1 LHSIVGVYTI
11 TANQIASGWTNGL
24 WIIAE
29 ISLGLAIVNLFPFL
43 PLDGGHIFWA
53 LAEKVRGRRIPLIV
67 IERASLVGIVLIAI
81 LVFVGVS
88 NDVSALAGK
97 GLNLH

>member
-1 LHSIVGVYTI
+1 MVSPRSQRLRSPAAGS
-11 TANQIASGWTNGL
+11 TACEF
-24 WIIAE
+24 IAE
-29 ISLGLAIVNLFPFL
+29 ISLALAIINLFPFL

-53 LAEKVRGRRIPLIV
+53 LAEKVRGRRIPLVV
-67 IERASLVGIVLIAI
+67 IERASLVGIALIAI
-81 LVFVGVS
+81 LFFVGVS